1 MKNIMKPFTV
11 TLFAAV
17 ILCIASCTK
26 QDDNY
31 PFPSGGDSNGGET
44 PEVSAS
50 IPRLIRE
57 HVKVTASYYDY
68 KITASLTSTL
78 EEALPDRSIKYGV
91 EYGYLREDESE
102 DILDN
107 KLYLTRQGNAYSKE
121 FLLFYNADSEWL
133 CGAYGKFQYDTYMYY
148 QQQMQNGYIMTAD
161 DWELYNE
168 TLMHLNEHEQQAA
181 RAFTGRFFV
190 EVDGVKY
197 DYKYMY
203 FDFWPTLS
211 LDVIDKYYP

>member
-91 EYGYLREDESE
+91 EYGYLREDEA
-102 DILDN
+102 DDVLDN
-107 KLYLTRQGNAYSKE
+107 KLYLSKYGNTYSDE
-121 FLLFYNADSEWL
+121 FLIFYYANKYEWPFSTS
-133 CGAYGKFQYDTYMYY
+133 CTFFYDTYAYY
-148 QQQMQNGYIMTAD
+148 QNLFQSGEVLTGD
-161 DWELYNE
+161 DLDSYNE
-168 TLMHLNEHEQQAA
+168 CCAILEDGEQKAA

-197 DYKYMY
+197 NYKYMY
-203 FDFWPTLS
+203 FDFWPNLH
-211 LDVIDKYYP
+211 LDIDN